1 MTQGPLLFK
10 SDASLPVSWSD
21 THFLTCWFVCLFVC
35 VTHSLS
41 DNAVMPWPASSLQ
54 QINEEQCQFCFLFY
68 PTGSVCQFCNTPA
81 EAAFVTSQERYVIVL
96 QSACEWVL
104 RVAKQQAT
112 YYMMRR
118 DFAWSLGRVSLALG
132 CCGISSHVKGN
143 GLGAGGLCVC
153 G

>member
-1 MTQGPLLFK
+1 
-10 SDASLPVSWSD
+10 
-21 THFLTCWFVCLFVC
+21 
-35 VTHSLS
+35 
-41 DNAVMPWPASSLQ
+41 
-54 QINEEQCQFCFLFY
+54 
-68 PTGSVCQFCNTPA
+68 
-81 EAAFVTSQERYVIVL
+81 VTSQERYVIVL

-118 DFAWSLGRVSLALG
+118 DFAWSLRRVSLALG

-153 G
+153 VWVKDGDVQGVVDTFGRF